1 MRPAESAAPCL
12 AADQAA
18 EVVARAM
25 EMAAQRRLDIAV
37 AVVDGAGHLLAFQRD
52 ARAFPASVEL
62 AIAKARTAALF
73 RRDTQAMQESL
84 EKGRLSYLAL
94 PGALPLAG
102 GVPLSMQGAV
112 VGAVGISG
120 AASGEDAELARKTA
134 AVAGWAGESE

>member
-1 MRPAESAAPCL
+1 MRPTESAAPGL
-12 AADQAA
+12 AGDQAA
-18 EVVARAM
+18 GLVARAM
-25 EMAAQRRLDIAV
+25 EMAAQRGLDIAV
-37 AVVDGAGHLLAFQRD
+37 AVVDSAGHLLAFQRD

-62 AIAKARTAALF
+62 AIAKARTAAMF

-102 GVPLSMQGAV
+102 GVPLVLEGTV

-134 AVAGWAGESE
+134 SVSGGVGESE